1 MLPSLLW
8 HADVRGRSIVNAM
21 DVRTMRTRTGPA
33 RSGTSLR
40 AFCLLITVSVS
51 SGAYTAVAAQVPNEV
66 VVVHIET
73 AKGLIAAEIYVTAAP
88 IKAQNFLAYADE
100 GIFDGG
106 SFFRSVRMDN
116 QPNDSV
122 RIEVIQG
129 GPDRSVGDRL
139 RPSIPLERTSVTG
152 LRHLDGTLSMARA
165 AAPDSGGS
173 QFFICVGD
181 QPALD
186 FGGALNVDGQ
196 GFAAFGRVIA
206 GMDVVRAIQMDDVE
220 AQQLKDRVRIVRA
233 RRTNED

>member
-1 MLPSLLW
+1 MAACAL
-8 HADVRGRSIVNAM
+8 
-21 DVRTMRTRTGPA
+21 
-33 RSGTSLR
+33 SGE
-40 AFCLLITVSVS
+40 
-51 SGAYTAVAAQVPNEV
+51 YTAVSAQTPSEV
-66 VVVHIET
+66 TVVRMET
-73 AKGLIAAEIYVTAAP
+73 AKGAIVAEICVTAAP
-88 IKAQNFLAYADE
+88 VTAQNFLAYVDE

-122 RIEVIQG
+122 KIEVIQG
-129 GPDRSVGDRL
+129 GPDRSVRDRL

-152 LRHLDGTLSMARA
+152 LQHLDGTLSMARA
-165 AAPDSGGS
+165 ADPDSGSS

-186 FGGALNVDGQ
+186 FGGARYVDGQ

-206 GMDVVRAIQMDDVE
+206 GMDVVRAIQMGEVE

-233 RRTNED
+233 RRTSED